1 MKHINTFES
10 FLNEANDLSYWKD
23 YAEGHQQSPKWMN
36 DEAKTVSAVVALI
49 DKCIKN
55 WNQEVEEKGNEIPK
69 SSEKH
74 IGDLAMNYFKQFK
87 SINGHIIDAM
97 IAQES

>member
-1 MKHINTFES
+1 MKHIPTFEN
-10 FLNEANDLSYWKD
+10 FINEGTDLSYWTQYAKD
-23 YAEGHQQSPKWMN
+23 TSGGQAEDWQNKEVTSMS
-36 DEAKTVSAVVALI
+36 ELVALI

-55 WNQEVEEKGNEIPK
+55 WNDNGESNVPK

-74 IGDLAMNYFKQFK
+74 IGDLAMQYFKKFK
-87 SINGHIIDAM
+87 KINGNIIGAM